1 MIIVLF
7 EVTIK
12 KNDRNG
18 YLALAANLRNELV
31 KSAGF
36 IRSERFSSL
45 VNEGKLLS
53 LSVWESEEAVNNWR
67 NQTEHRMNQRQGHD
81 SMFESYTITIASQ
94 LRSYSNIER
103 SGAPEDSNRLFGP
116 SNCSLPDAR

>member
-1 MIIVLF
+1 MILVLF

-12 KNDRNG
+12 KSYKDG
-18 YLALAANLRNELV
+18 YLALATNLKNELV
-31 KSAGF
+31 KSEGF

-53 LSVWESEEAVNNWR
+53 LSVWENEEAVSKWR
-67 NQTEHRMNQRQGHD
+67 NQTEHRMSQRQGHD

-103 SGAPEDSNRLFGP
+103 SDAPEDSNRLFG
-116 SNCSLPDAR
+116 